1 MTEEKKSQGGFKI
14 FLGVLV
20 TIYGI
25 ATALVAYQ
33 SSELGSKA
41 TEMTFV
47 GLMELTQGNDAY
59 AVADTEYNQSY
70 DAITQ
75 VYLLEETGGSQV
87 AIDIW
92 LDTLT
97 DEAYDAYL
105 RSDDVDDQYYDE
117 LYAYPNDLYDNAFL
131 AYQTAQE
138 YAEIGSQYEQIAL
151 MMAMGLAFVGWASI
165 LDGAKLLRTV
175 FAILALLVLAG
186 AVYLWWTTSSVPLSP
201 EVLPLPLIE

>member
-1 MTEEKKSQGGFKI
+1 MTEEKKSKGGFKI

-20 TIYGI
+20 TIYGV

-41 TEMTFV
+41 TEMTFI

-59 AVADTEYNQSY
+59 AVADTEYNRSY
-70 DAITQ
+70 DALTQ
-75 VYLLEETGGSQV
+75 VFLLEETGGSQV

-97 DEAYDAYL
+97 DQAYEAYL
-105 RSDDVDDQYYDE
+105 RSGDVDDQYSEE

-131 AYQTAQE
+131 AYETAQE
-138 YAEIGSQYEQIAL
+138 YAEVGSQYEQIAL

-165 LDGAKLLRTV
+165 LDGVKLLRTV
-175 FAILALLVLAG
+175 FAIIAVLVLVG
-186 AVYLWWTTSSVPLSP
+186 AVTLWLTTASIPLSP